1 MMMIRQELGQR
12 KKNRDT
18 RTQLSENIVTTAV
31 QQNGIALQYTS
42 EDMRNNESIVMTAV
56 LENWCATHNMT
67 AINDGRATRRS
78 RNAAGK
84 GTAPDQAFVHASR
97 VDKFTWQVLDDLSSD
112 HKPIIITYQDQFPSI
127 NNKPTFKWNLK
138 KADWAKFSAMVEE
151 SIPRHYAAK
160 NLNKVEKLLRKA
172 IIKSAN
178 KHIRKKKITPHTKC
192 YLTDEVKKTIKER
205 NELGKTMGAN
215 REQWIEACRKTKKMI
230 ATEKEKCWKEY
241 VETLDRKSDAREVF
255 RAIRAIDG
263 QGQAQQHKNEVLE
276 VDGISYIE
284 DADKAEQFAK
294 TYRKFSKLPSRQ
306 EDRAIKQKVR
316 KARKQAKGCYILQ
329 ESERDI
335 TAAEVRK
342 VIKQAKNNKAAGQ
355 DDVPYEM
362 LKHLGP

>member
-1 MMMIRQELGQR
+1 MG
-12 KKNRDT
+12 KV
-18 RTQLSENIVTTAV
+18 LS
-31 QQNGIALQYTS
+31 NG
-42 EDMRNNESIVMTAV
+42 
-56 LENWCATHNMT
+56 
-67 AINDGRATRRS
+67 GRE
-78 RNAAGK
+78 
-84 GTAPDQAFVHASR
+84 F
-97 VDKFTWQVLDDLSSD
+97 
-112 HKPIIITYQDQFPSI
+112 
-127 NNKPTFKWNLK
+127 
-138 KADWAKFSAMVEE
+138 
-151 SIPRHYAAK
+151 PRHYAAK

-192 YLTDEVKKTIKER
+192 YLTDEVKRTIKER

-215 REQWIEACRKTKKMI
+215 RGEWIEACRKTKKMI

-255 RAIRAIDG
+255 RTIRAIDG

-362 LKHLGP
+362 LKHLGPKAMGMLVHNIPEMLEWRGYTECVEEGIDQAFAEAGQGCEDDRVIPSNIPNFMYGQDLREASGEQTDLCTRREKPAEFQPSRIPTSKEYHRPSMETGTRSI